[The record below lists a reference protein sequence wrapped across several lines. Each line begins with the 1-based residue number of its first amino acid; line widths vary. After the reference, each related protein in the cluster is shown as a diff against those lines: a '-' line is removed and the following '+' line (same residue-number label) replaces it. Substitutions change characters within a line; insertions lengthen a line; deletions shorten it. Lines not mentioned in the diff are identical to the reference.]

1 MRILICD
8 DDQTTAGQLAGYIR
22 SFFKRDH
29 LKCPDMD
36 LFFDGESL
44 LADPGEKDIVF
55 LDVEMPGVDGIYV
68 GQQLKKKQPDTIIFM
83 VTSYTEYL
91 DEAMRFHVFR
101 YLSKPIDRKRLFRNL
116 KDALKQYN
124 CASEKVAI
132 ETRQGVFTVP
142 VSDIICLET
151 QGRKLVIHTLTR
163 DFESVHNMQF

>member
-22 SFFKRDH
+22 DFFKRDH

-83 VTSYTEYL
+83 VTSYTE
-91 DEAMRFHVFR
+91 
-101 YLSKPIDRKRLFRNL
+101 
-116 KDALKQYN
+116 
-124 CASEKVAI
+124 
-132 ETRQGVFTVP
+132 
-142 VSDIICLET
+142 
-151 QGRKLVIHTLTR
+151 
-163 DFESVHNMQF
+163 